1 MFMNP
6 AEIITLPATQIAKT
20 DVVKKKKK
28 RKLIKTSKQ
37 DFYFP
42 VLNQ

>member
-1 MFMNP
+1 MNP

-20 DVVKKKKK
+20 DVVKKK